1 MINIPSHTC
10 IIANNLKYRNK
21 EEKRFLKEKLFT
33 RTYVTRQFLCNDCQK
48 KKKNKIKK
56 NGTALFPVTVTI
68 REKMTF
74 DSFSF
79 TRIVIF
85 PSLNNHF

>member
-1 MINIPSHTC
+1 MINILSHTC

-33 RTYVTRQFLCNDCQK
+33 RTYVTRISFFVTIAKK

-74 DSFSF
+74 DSFSY
-79 TRIVIF
+79 RYI
-85 PSLNNHF
+85 SKS